1 MNKDSDSYTKVNLPP
16 HIEKLIKEDEKRK
29 LKERKLR
36 GFYNN
41 KKPNYEIENMRIEN
55 FLCDFNLNNK

>member
-1 MNKDSDSYTKVNLPP
+1 MNKDSESFTKINLPA
-16 HIEKLIKEDEKRK
+16 HIEKIIKEDEKKK
-29 LKERKLR
+29 LKEKKLR

-55 FLCDFNLNNK
+55 FLCDFNLNK